1 MPIPAESPALVFNQ
15 SGLHVAVV
23 DRDGRIEL
31 REVTIAHDLGNE
43 VEIGS
48 GIKAEDR
55 VVVNP
60 PDGIAGGDK
69 VRIAGEHGKP
79 GEPETAEAK

>member
-1 MPIPAESPALVFNQ
+1 MRKPLQCAGERADLQSERPARR
-15 SGLHVAVV
+15 

-31 REVTIAHDLGNE
+31 REVTIAHDFGND

-55 VVVNP
+55 VVVNS
-60 PDGIAGGDK
+60 AGWHCG
-69 VRIAGEHGKP
+69 RRRGAYCRRTRQAGR
-79 GEPETAEAK
+79 A

>member
-1 MPIPAESPALVFNQ
+1 MRKPLQCAGERADLQSERPARR
-15 SGLHVAVV
+15 

-31 REVTIAHDLGNE
+31 REVTIAHDFGND

-60 PDGIAGGDK
+60 PDGIAGGDE
-69 VRIAGEHGKP
+69 VRIAGERGKP